1 MFKLTALLCAALFLG
16 MLLADREGGE
26 VRKGLAGGY
35 APLRLE
41 KEDIASSV
49 QAAAVAPATAEP
61 ETAAPET
68 AAAPAPAKVPARAE
82 PATAAAA
89 PAPQP
94 APARVIPAAALATED
109 AGVTSGLTLSLPLVD
124 ASAPLPEAPAVTE
137 PAAPKPRVAYISGTK
152 VNVRSGP
159 SAETEALAQLLQ
171 GEAVLAT
178 PSDTPGWT
186 LIRIE
191 GDGLEGYVA
200 TRFLTDGDAF
210 SLSPS
215 GD

>member
-1 MFKLTALLCAALFLG
+1 MFRLTALLCAALFLG

-41 KEDIASSV
+41 KEDIAPTV
-49 QAAAVAPATAEP
+49 QVAAATPEAPAAPAAE
-61 ETAAPET
+61 
-68 AAAPAPAKVPARAE
+68 APAPAVS
-82 PATAAAA
+82 ATAAAA

-94 APARVIPAAALATED
+94 APAPARVNPAAALATED
-109 AGVTSGLTLSLPLVD
+109 AALTSGLTLSLPLVD
-124 ASAPLPEAPAVTE
+124 ASAPLPEAPAAPAE
-137 PAAPKPRVAYISGTK
+137 AAPRPRVAYISGTK
-152 VNVRSGP
+152 VNVRAGP
-159 SAETEALAQLLQ
+159 SAETEALTQLLQ

-200 TRFLTDGDAF
+200 TRFLTEGDAF
-210 SLSPS
+210 SISPS

>member
-1 MFKLTALLCAALFLG
+1 MFRLTALLCAALFLG

-49 QAAAVAPATAEP
+49 QTAAVAPA
-61 ETAAPET
+61 TAAPET
-68 AAAPAPAKVPARAE
+68 AAAPAPAKAPARAE
-82 PATAAAA
+82 PATAAAT

-124 ASAPLPEAPAVTE
+124 ASAPLPEAPAAAE

-200 TRFLTDGDAF
+200 TRFLTEGDAF

>member
-1 MFKLTALLCAALFLG
+1 MFRLTALLCAALFLG

-49 QAAAVAPATAEP
+49 QTAAVAPATAV
-61 ETAAPET
+61 PET
-68 AAAPAPAKVPARAE
+68 AAAPARAE
-82 PATAAAA
+82 PATAAAM

-94 APARVIPAAALATED
+94 DPARVIPAAALATED

-200 TRFLTDGDAF
+200 TRFLTEGDAF